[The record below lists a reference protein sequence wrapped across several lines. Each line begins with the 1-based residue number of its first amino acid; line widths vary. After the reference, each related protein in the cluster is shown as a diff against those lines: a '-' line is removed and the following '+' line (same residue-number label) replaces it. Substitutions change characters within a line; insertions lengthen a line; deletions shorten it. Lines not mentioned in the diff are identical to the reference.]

1 MPLYLTEQDVTELLT
16 MDEALAAVENVFK
29 AYATGE
35 ASNQSRRRVRAA
47 GGALNVMSG
56 AVNNIAGFDGLLG
69 MKAYSVTRQGYKFV
83 VNLFDATTGELIAI
97 MQADKLGQMRT
108 GAASGVA
115 TKYLAKSDAKT
126 VGIYGSGWQAKSQ
139 LAAICAVRKI
149 ESVRVYSRSP
159 EKREAFCASM
169 QKELSFSDIQPV
181 AEPQAA
187 AEADIISTITSAREP
202 VLQGAWLQAG
212 AHINAAGGNSVLR
225 REVDDKVITRAN
237 FICADSTEQAKLEAG
252 ELIQP
257 VEKGLLTW
265 ERAHE
270 LRYVVNGDLVGRKT
284 SNDITFF
291 KSLGLAIEDVAA
303 AAVVYSK
310 AIEQKKGKGRS

>member
-16 MDEALAAVENVFK
+16 MDEALASVESVFK

-83 VNLFDATTGELIAI
+83 VNLFDATTGELLAI

-115 TKYLAKSDAKT
+115 TKYLANADARS
-126 VGIYGSGWQAKSQ
+126 VGVFGSGWQASAQ
-139 LAAICAVRKI
+139 LAAICAVRQI

-159 EKREAFCASM
+159 EKRAAFCSKM
-169 QKELSFSDIQPV
+169 QSALNLADIQPV
-181 AEPQAA
+181 ATPQSA
-187 AEADIISTITSAREP
+187 AECDIISTITSAREP
-202 VLQGAWLQAG
+202 VLQGEWLKAG

-225 REVDDKVITRAN
+225 REVDDATIQRAA
-237 FICADSTEQAKLEAG
+237 FVCADSVEQAKIEAG
-252 ELIQP
+252 ELIVP

-265 ERAHE
+265 ERVHE
-270 LRYVVNGDLVGRKT
+270 LRYVVNGDFAGRKT
-284 SNDITFF
+284 PGDITFF
-291 KSLGLAIEDVAA
+291 KSLGLAIEDIAV
-303 AAVVYSK
+303 AAVVYRK
-310 AIEQKKGKGRS
+310 AIEQKKGKEL